1 MEKMVSRGGREVN
14 NCNYGTIRE
23 MQIPS
28 FFFNFHLKNDNT
40 SSEFFYFLFSQL
52 YLGTNILNE
61 IY

>member
-1 MEKMVSRGGREVN
+1 MNS
-14 NCNYGTIRE
+14 CNYGTIKE